1 MVNINGMLAEQNN
14 HAGEIS
20 LLLKMC
26 EKKISINIIK
36 WSNCCCILMIPGKR
50 DKNRFRGSSHQFKEN
65 CENRTSLKLLKE
77 TNLLQPKNR
86 QNRLVS
92 GLIL

>member
-36 WSNCCCILMIPGKR
+36 WSNCCCILMIPGKEI
-50 DKNRFRGSSHQFKEN
+50 K
-65 CENRTSLKLLKE
+65 T
-77 TNLLQPKNR
+77 
-86 QNRLVS
+86 
-92 GLIL
+92 GLEGVVINSRKIVKTEHL